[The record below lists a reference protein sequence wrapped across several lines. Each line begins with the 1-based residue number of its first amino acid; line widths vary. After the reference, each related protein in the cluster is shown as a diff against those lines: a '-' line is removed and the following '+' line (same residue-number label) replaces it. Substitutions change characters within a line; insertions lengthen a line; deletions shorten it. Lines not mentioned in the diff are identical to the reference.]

1 MSDEEA
7 KAVQEASK
15 AIQAVARTAQ
25 QIMRQTG
32 PFVGRVFGPVVENA
46 VGILSDRLAYY
57 RLEHFFSL
65 VNKTQD
71 LLERHGVTAPRSV
84 PVPVAL
90 PLIEAAT
97 IEEDER
103 LHDRW
108 AALLA
113 TAMNPARPPVKRS
126 YVGIFRGLEATDAA
140 LLDLLYDMT
149 FEAADPVGATTTG
162 GGFSSEVENYAKRLD
177 VPEEE
182 AELSLFNLSRLE
194 CVMLLLS
201 VGLGQERYQ
210 RARHVTVKLTALGK
224 ALVEAYR
231 R

>member
-7 KAVQEASK
+7 KAVQEVSK
-15 AIQAVARTAQ
+15 AIQDVARTAQ

-57 RLEHFFSL
+57 RLERFFGL
-65 VNKTQD
+65 VNKTKD

-113 TAMNPARPPVKRS
+113 TAMNPARPPS
-126 YVGIFRGLEATDAA
+126 
-140 LLDLLYDMT
+140 
-149 FEAADPVGATTTG
+149 
-162 GGFSSEVENYAKRLD
+162 
-177 VPEEE
+177 
-182 AELSLFNLSRLE
+182 
-194 CVMLLLS
+194 
-201 VGLGQERYQ
+201 
-210 RARHVTVKLTALGK
+210 
-224 ALVEAYR
+224 
-231 R
+231 

>member
-7 KAVQEASK
+7 KAVQEVSK
-15 AIQAVARTAQ
+15 AIQDVARTAQ
-25 QIMRQTG
+25 EIMRQTG
-32 PFVGRVFGPVVENA
+32 PFVGRVFGPLVENA

-57 RLEHFFSL
+57 RLERFFDL
-65 VNKTQD
+65 VNKTKD

-126 YVGIFRGLEATDAA
+126 YVGILRELEPTDAA
-140 LLDLLYDMT
+140 LLDLLYDMA
-149 FEAADPVGATTTG
+149 FEAADPVGTTTTG
-162 GGFSSEVENYAKRLD
+162 GGFFGEVKNYAKRLD

-182 AELSLFNLSRLE
+182 AELTLFNLSRLE
-194 CVMLLLS
+194 CVMLGVS
-201 VGLGQERYQ
+201 GGLGQDRYQ
-210 RARHVTVKLTALGK
+210 RARFVTVQLTALGK